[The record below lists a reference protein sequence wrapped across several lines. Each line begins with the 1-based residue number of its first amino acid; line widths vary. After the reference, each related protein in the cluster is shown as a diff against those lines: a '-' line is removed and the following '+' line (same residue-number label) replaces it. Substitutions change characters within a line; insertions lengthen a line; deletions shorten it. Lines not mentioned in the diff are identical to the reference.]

1 MHTMWKGSIS
11 FGLVTIPI
19 KLFAATENKDIKMR
33 QLHKEDHS
41 PIKYEKKCTAC
52 EETLEQKDIVKAYEY
67 EPNKFVE
74 LEKDELEALAKEQT
88 KSIEIM
94 DFVHLSEVDPIY
106 FDRSYFIGPGE
117 NGAKP
122 YSLLKTA
129 MEESGKI
136 GIAKVMIRSKQHL
149 AVVRVYDKGLLLET
163 IHFPDEVRNIDLVP
177 EIPEEI
183 DLNEKELKM
192 AVQLIEQLTT
202 EFDPEN
208 YKDDY
213 REALMEAIQSKVKGE
228 QIKVAKQRPKAD
240 VVDLMDA
247 LQASID
253 DTKPKKKKKK
263 TTTRKKKASSE

>member
-41 PIKYEKKCTAC
+41 PIKYEKTCTGC
-52 EETLEQKDIVKAYEY
+52 EKSLEQSEIVKAYEY

-74 LEKDELEALAKEQT
+74 LEKDEMDALAKEQT

-94 DFVHLSEVDPIY
+94 DFVDLSEVDPIY

-117 NGAKP
+117 NGSKP
-122 YSLLKTA
+122 YTLLKTA

-149 AVVRVYDKGLLLET
+149 SVVRVYEKGLLLET

-177 EIPEEI
+177 DIPEEME
-183 DLNEKELKM
+183 LNDKELKM
-192 AVQLIEQLTT
+192 AIQLIEQLTT
-202 EFDPEN
+202 EFDPEK
-208 YKDDY
+208 YQDDY

-253 DTKPKKKKKK
+253 DTKPKKKK
-263 TTTRKKKASSE
+263 TTRSRKKKASSE